1 MNLELTAD
9 DKKILNAA
17 LWLFWTYAHDRH
29 NEIAQDRDNRL
40 TFKDM
45 TPEQAMQACIR
56 DADRAGELRLMIIA
70 KEPK

>member
-1 MNLELTAD
+1 MNLELTPA

-40 TFKDM
+40 TFKDK
-45 TPEQAMQACIR
+45 TLAR
-56 DADRAGELRLMIIA
+56 KLGYLKTLRRILTLSA
-70 KEPK
+70 LN